1 MTCCGFLCVAI
12 RNLRRFMAE
21 YFLMKKYCFLITTI
35 LYNSNLF
42 ANPTSMWWNEETGG
56 QGWWSFFFAIPAI
69 VFLFWI
75 VVVII
80 EAIYERQINLEK
92 RKQDSSIESILQKEL
107 LSLKSL
113 NKMLEKRND
122 KRLHKNEKLLL
133 EKDIYKNKMRIMQI
147 KMTLDDLKNSRYTK
161 T

>member
-1 MTCCGFLCVAI
+1 
-12 RNLRRFMAE
+12 MAE

-35 LYNSNLF
+35 LCNSNLF
-42 ANPTSMWWNEETGG
+42 ANPTSMWWIEETGG
-56 QGWWSFFFAIPAI
+56 QGWWSFFFAIPPI

-75 VVVII
+75 VVVIT
-80 EAIYERQINLEK
+80 EPSDERQKNLEK

-107 LSLKSL
+107 LSLKSS

-122 KRLHKNEKLLL
+122 KRLHENEKLLL
-133 EKDIYKNKMRIMQI
+133 EKDIYKNKMRILQI

-161 T
+161 I

>member
-1 MTCCGFLCVAI
+1 MTFCGLLCVAI

-42 ANPTSMWWNEETGG
+42 AIPTSMWWIEETGG
-56 QGWWSFFFAIPAI
+56 QGWWSFFFAISAI

-113 NKMLEKRND
+113 NKMLEKRNA
-122 KRLHKNEKLLL
+122 KGLHKNEKLL
-133 EKDIYKNKMRIMQI
+133 
-147 KMTLDDLKNSRYTK
+147 
-161 T
+161 

>member
-1 MTCCGFLCVAI
+1 
-12 RNLRRFMAE
+12 MAE
-21 YFLMKKYCFLITTI
+21 FFLMKIYCFLIRTI

-42 ANPTSMWWNEETGG
+42 AIPTSMWWIEETRG
-56 QGWWSFFFAIPAI
+56 QGWWSFFIAISAI
-69 VFLFWI
+69 VYIFWI

>member
-1 MTCCGFLCVAI
+1 MQTLPQCGGLKRPVV
-12 RNLRRFMAE
+12 RV
-21 YFLMKKYCFLITTI
+21 
-35 LYNSNLF
+35 
-42 ANPTSMWWNEETGG
+42 GG
-56 QGWWSFFFAIPAI
+56 LSFFAIPAI

-122 KRLHKNEKLLL
+122 MNPHKNEKLLL

-147 KMTLDDLKNSRYTK
+147 KMTLDDLKSSRYTK